1 MFVLTYKSNTNS
13 PTMSE
18 AKIPKSINTSTTL
31 SDIVSEDVS
40 DLKFELNQ
48 HNASVVQQC
57 GEYKSIVYPI
67 EDIIRKCNTNL
78 QPSDLLSREL
88 AYIASSLT
96 NKPVSD
102 VTIQSIDA
110 FKSQQHS
117 GIDILYIT
125 NINSRNQLSKLS
137 NISASYQSVYLV
149 KPRLDD
155 PFSERVYAILIGT
168 STSDV
173 KPSKLIYRLS
183 SVIDL
188 ALAIYSQMIYC
199 SNLAKTISS
208 FDEGTRPSL
217 VRLPNIS
224 LKPAQEYQF
233 YIDGLVNYCQ
243 TIVN

>member
-1 MFVLTYKSNTNS
+1 
-13 PTMSE
+13 MSE
-18 AKIPKSINTSTTL
+18 AKIPKSINVDATS
-31 SDIVSEDVS
+31 SDVVSEDVS
-40 DLKFELNQ
+40 DLKSEL
-48 HNASVVQQC
+48 SQC

-67 EDIIRKCNTNL
+67 DDVMRKCNASMPANE
-78 QPSDLLSREL
+78 LLLREL

-102 VTIQSIDA
+102 ISVQSIDK
-110 FKSQQHS
+110 FNVGSQRKDVDV
-117 GIDILYIT
+117 IYLT
-125 NINSRNQLSKLS
+125 NINSRSQLSKLS

-155 PFSERVYAILIGT
+155 PFSERVYAILVGT
-168 STSDV
+168 STSEG

-199 SNLAKTISS
+199 VNLAKTISS
-208 FDEGTRPSL
+208 LDEGTQPSL
-217 VRLPNIS
+217 VRLPNIA